1 MLDVALVGLGDIGL
15 SAHLPA
21 LDRHPDVRV
30 AALIDPDPQRRER
43 VLKIQDDVVVAAD
56 LDDALAAG
64 VVAVVLA
71 TPPWVT
77 PDLTLRATRAGR
89 FVLAEKP
96 VATSVAAAAIYDQ
109 LTEAERA
116 RVQVGLTY
124 RHDPAIAQ
132 LRDWVSS
139 GRLGRPLLVR
149 AQIYDEVLDPA
160 DSEHAQRIRTTLA
173 HGPPVVHEGA
183 HVFDWLTVVLDASG
197 PRVVDAWSL
206 QTDRESPAP
215 NLIGARLAYPDDTTA
230 LVEFGWLTAAQPATE
245 LSVLGPRG
253 YAVLDGDTFGLRLS
267 TSDGVEA
274 VDFPGDRVERCFD
287 RQLNAFVDL
296 TEGRRRTPE
305 PDLAAGRAALA
316 TAEDVVRCAGHVGRT
331 VGPSEAD
338 GAPSEADG
346 GPSEA
351 DGRAKWGGSAGGAGS
366 AWT

>member
-21 LDRHPDVRV
+21 LDRHPGVRV
-30 AALIDPDPQRRER
+30 TAVVDPDPERRER
-43 VLKIQDDVVVAAD
+43 AVQRLTSREDVVVAAD
-56 LDDALAAG
+56 LDEALAAG
-64 VVAVVLA
+64 VTAVVLA

-77 PDLTLRATRAGR
+77 PDLTLRAVRAGR

-96 VATSVAAAAIYDQ
+96 VATSVAAAGVYDE

-132 LRDWVSS
+132 LREWVSS

-149 AQIYDEVLDPA
+149 AHIYDEVLDPA
-160 DSEHAQRIRTTLA
+160 DSEHARRIRTTLA

-183 HVFDWLTVVLDASG
+183 HVFDWLDVVLDGAS

-215 NLIGARLAYPDDTTA
+215 NLIGTRLAYSDDTTA

-245 LSVLGPRG
+245 VSVLGPSG
-253 YAVLDGDTFGLRLS
+253 YAVLDGDTFGLTLH
-267 TSDGVEA
+267 TSDGAETVE
-274 VDFPGDRVERCFD
+274 FPGDRVPRSFD
-287 RQLNAFVDL
+287 RQLDAFVDL
-296 TEGRRRTPE
+296 VRGQRLVPE
-305 PDLAAGRAALA
+305 PGLGEGRAALRL
-316 TAEDVVRCAGHVGRT
+316 AEDVVRCAGGSVTDRWGKC
-331 VGPSEAD
+331 D
-338 GAPSEADG
+338 GSLGEV
-346 GPSEA
+346 
-351 DGRAKWGGSAGGAGS
+351 
-366 AWT
+366 

>member
-21 LDRHPDVRV
+21 LDRHPGVRV
-30 AALIDPDPQRRER
+30 AALIDPDPLRRDEACQHHVTSGR
-43 VLKIQDDVVVAAD
+43 DGGLTTRRDAVVGAD
-56 LDDALAAG
+56 LDAALAAG
-64 VVAVVLA
+64 VAAVVLA
-71 TPPWVT
+71 TPPWIT
-77 PDLTLRATRAGR
+77 PDLTLRAVRAGC

-132 LRDWVSS
+132 LQDWVSS

-149 AQIYDEVLDPA
+149 AHIYDEVLDPT
-160 DSEHAQRIRTTLA
+160 DSEHARRIRTTLA

-183 HVFDWLTVVLDASG
+183 HVFDWLSVVLDAAD

-215 NLIGARLAYPDDTTA
+215 NLIGARLAYPDNTTA

-245 LSVLGPRG
+245 LSVLGPLG
-253 YAVLDGDTFGLRLS
+253 YAVLHGDTFGLTLR
-267 TSDGVEA
+267 TADGGET
-274 VDFPGDRVERCFD
+274 VDFPGERVPRCFD
-287 RQLNAFVDL
+287 RQLDAFVDL
-296 TEGRRRTPE
+296 VEGRRRTPE
-305 PDLAAGRAALA
+305 PDFAAGRAALA
-316 TAEDVVRCAGHVGRT
+316 VAEDVVRCASVRKET
-331 VGPSEAD
+331 TW
-338 GAPSEADG
+338 
-346 GPSEA
+346 
-351 DGRAKWGGSAGGAGS
+351 K
-366 AWT
+366 

>member
-21 LDRHPDVRV
+21 LERHRDVRV
-30 AALIDPDPQRRER
+30 GALIDPDPERRDRALPTTRE
-43 VLKIQDDVVVAAD
+43 DVVVGGD
-56 LDDALAAG
+56 LDEALASG
-64 VVAVVLA
+64 VDAVVLA

-77 PDLTLRATRAGR
+77 PDLTIRAARAGR

-96 VATSVAAAAIYDQ
+96 VATSVAAAVIYDN

-149 AQIYDEVLDPA
+149 AHIYDEVLDPA

-183 HVFDWLTVVLDASG
+183 HVFDWLSVVLDAAG

-206 QTDRESPAP
+206 QTDAESPAP

-230 LVEFGWLTAAQPATE
+230 LVEFGWLTAAQPATG
-245 LSVLGPRG
+245 LSVLGPTG
-253 YAVLDGDTFGLRLS
+253 YAVLDGDTFGLTLQ
-267 TSDGVEA
+267 TADGAESVE
-274 VDFPGDRVERCFD
+274 FTGERVKRSFD
-287 RQLNAFVDL
+287 RQLDAFVDL
-296 TEGRRRTPE
+296 VDGRRRTPE
-305 PDLAAGRAALA
+305 PDLAAGQAALA
-316 TAEDVVRCAGHVGRT
+316 TAEDVVRCAGEVRRIAGASGTDRR
-331 VGPSEAD
+331 GKWD
-338 GAPSEADG
+338 GSPG
-346 GPSEA
+346 
-351 DGRAKWGGSAGGAGS
+351 
-366 AWT
+366 

>member
-43 VLKIQDDVVVAAD
+43 AMTTRRDVVGAAD

-77 PDLTLRATRAGR
+77 PDLTLRAARAGR

-96 VATSVAAAAIYDQ
+96 VATSVAAAGVYDR
-109 LTEAERA
+109 LSEAERT

-124 RHDPAIAQ
+124 RHDPAIVQ

-149 AQIYDEVLDPA
+149 AHIYDEVLDPA
-160 DSEHAQRIRTTLA
+160 DSEHARRIRTTLA

-183 HVFDWLTVVLDASG
+183 HVFDWLTVVLDAAA

-206 QTDRESPAP
+206 QTDGESPAP
-215 NLIGARLAYPDDTTA
+215 NLIGARLAYSDDTTA

-245 LSVLGPRG
+245 LGVLGPAG

-267 TSDGVEA
+267 TSDGVET

-287 RQLNAFVDL
+287 RQLERFVEL
-296 TEGRRRTPE
+296 IRGRQRVPE
-305 PDLAAGRAALA
+305 PALSEGRAALRL
-316 TAEDVVRCAGHVGRT
+316 AEDVVRCARPNVTDR
-331 VGPSEAD
+331 
-338 GAPSEADG
+338 G
-346 GPSEA
+346 GNC
-351 DGRAKWGGSAGGAGS
+351 DGSAGQL
-366 AWT
+366 